1 MNFNQVRG
9 PKGSSPSQR
18 SLTPTMLI
26 ESPKVTLANYRL
38 MIKKSKEKPRV
49 AQSGGLSSG
58 LIYQGFPSMSD
69 SITSTDTCIFSS
81 ALKNTSGST
90 DDLRNQLEDMQK
102 FTKNALDAQRKYF
115 EDIILGLEQEIQ
127 EEKTF
132 FDQEISI
139 IRDEISYLREER
151 DDLSTI
157 VPESPSCMDYK
168 TQYFKNQE
176 FISILERQN
185 KILYE
190 KIIGDMGE
198 KNDSIRK

>member
-1 MNFNQVRG
+1 MNFNQLRG

-58 LIYQGFPSMSD
+58 LIYQGFPSVSD

-81 ALKNTSGST
+81 PLRNTSDSSE
-90 DDLRNQLEDMQK
+90 DLRNQLEEMQK
-102 FTKNALDAQRKYF
+102 FTKSALEAQRKYF
-115 EDIILGLEQEIQ
+115 EDIITGLEQEIQ
-127 EEKTF
+127 EDKIF
-132 FDQEISI
+132 FEQEISI
-139 IRDEISYLREER
+139 IRDEITYLKEER
-151 DDLSTI
+151 DDLST
-157 VPESPSCMDYK
+157 VLPESDSCMDYK

-185 KILYE
+185 QMLYE
-190 KIIGDMGE
+190 KIIGDMAD